1 MLLFEKLH
9 SFYFSESNVTKLYS
23 NIETLINVP
32 LLILRKIEYLQFT
45 EIINSNK

>member
-1 MLLFEKLH
+1 MLRFEKLH

-23 NIETLINVP
+23 NIVTFINVP
-32 LLILRKIEYLQFT
+32 LLVLRKIEYLQYT